1 MNVINKITTIA
12 ITSLLVTGC
21 VTKPPLRVV
30 ITTSP
35 LDSVKTL
42 KALEKGTSAIK
53 GSALLRQRGGVV
65 VTCAGMEVGLVP
77 VTAYS
82 VERFTAL
89 YGSERGGYRPANA
102 LGIKFEPDNE
112 AVYQSLTRETRCDAQ
127 GYFKFDNV
135 AQGDY
140 FVVTSVTWRA
150 TATQGGWI
158 SQRVSLTEA
167 ETKEIVLTSN

>member
-1 MNVINKITTIA
+1 M
-12 ITSLLVTGC
+12 
-21 VTKPPLRVV
+21 
-30 ITTSP
+30 
-35 LDSVKTL
+35 
-42 KALEKGTSAIK
+42 
-53 GSALLRQRGGVV
+53 
-65 VTCAGMEVGLVP
+65 VTCAGMEVGLIP

-82 VERFTAL
+82 AERFTAL

-112 AVYQSLTRETRCDAQ
+112 AVYQSLSRETRCDAQ
-127 GYFKFDNV
+127 GFFKFDNV

-140 FVVTSVTWRA
+140 FVVTSVTWSAVAGRA